1 MGEAELR
8 QRKQEKE
15 DKNDSI
21 DNKPEKEAKDVNKVK
36 IGINHIPSLD
46 RFGSTVSGI
55 IAAVSANLVLIGYI
69 VVAFYE

>member
-1 MGEAELR
+1 MSETELR
-8 QRKQEKE
+8 QRKQEKDHKE
-15 DKNDSI
+15 ET
-21 DNKPEKEAKDVNKVK
+21 EKKKEETKVQDVNKVK
-36 IGINHIPSLD
+36 VGLNHIP